1 MISGLAFVGGRDMI
15 LSDVFLLYDSVVS
28 NIERCETFSDAI
40 IRLQRERGLS
50 APEVYHGAGI
60 DAKHYSKIIS
70 DRNYQPK
77 KETVFA
83 FIIFFK
89 LGLGEA
95 EDLMIKAGF
104 FFNPSS
110 RYDSLIRNFVAEG
123 LYDRKLIDEAMNEL
137 NLPLLPQKW

>member
-1 MISGLAFVGGRDMI
+1 MI
-15 LSDVFLLYDSVVS
+15 LADVFLIYDSVVS
-28 NIERCETFSDAI
+28 DIEKRETFSDEI
-40 IRLQRERGLS
+40 IRLTRERGYS
-50 APEVYHGAGI
+50 APMVYHGAGI

-83 FIIFFK
+83 FILFFK
-89 LGLGEA
+89 LSLDDA
-95 EDLMIKAGF
+95 EDLMIKAGY

-110 RYDSLIRNFVAEG
+110 RYDSLIKNFISEG
-123 LYDRKLIDEAMNEL
+123 LYDRRLIDEAMNEL